1 MNRWRVIAGGS
12 MIAVG
17 IATSTAAVA
26 AAPVTP
32 IPRGELRPLAAAL
45 AAEPLPLGA
54 AGWPRLGLERTL
66 GALALARPAER
77 QRLRWNHALAA
88 LAEQRP
94 DVALGVLGV
103 MAQDEPDLRLTP
115 SFRLAAGRASVEA
128 GRMSDGLALLD
139 DFALAGQAEACAWR
153 LRALAGLGAARA
165 ALLQMPCAK
174 PALIARDAGERAP
187 FLQAAATM
195 ASLAGRPD
203 AALHWLRFSADGPE
217 TRVARGEAL
226 LGLGRFGE
234 AATLLAPLVASAPA
248 GVVRARAQAASL
260 AAEVAYGK
268 LAPTAALA
276 RAEQLRTGWR
286 GDSVERALLL
296 LSWDLSLEGRRPRS
310 GLAAAAAL
318 LRYHPSEPR
327 LPQILS
333 VVTVSFGQWLA
344 LDSGVPLP
352 LAAGLLWDH
361 RDLLPGGVGGD
372 ALVRQLAARL
382 TREGLHARAAALLEH
397 QLAVRARDVAQGP
410 LSIEIAEL
418 HLLGA
423 KPQSALDVLRRT
435 SDTLYP
441 ADMADARL
449 RLEAIARFQ
458 LGEEDNALSLLE
470 DNSAVADLRAELLW
484 RRRDWRR
491 LAGAPVAA
499 ANADAVTQVR
509 LLRRAIALAMI
520 GDEAGLVAFGARH
533 ARLFVGQPSA
543 PAFTAL
549 TSPDRGAAAT
559 DLASALA
566 ALPAAM
572 PGGAYADLL
581 DLPAPASVSRRPGPP
596 APRG

>member
-1 MNRWRVIAGGS
+1 MTRWRLVFGGS
-12 MIAVG
+12 MLAYSAV
-17 IATSTAAVA
+17 ATAA
-26 AAPVTP
+26 PGPTP
-32 IPRGELRPLAAAL
+32 RAQLRPLAAAL
-45 AAEPLPLGA
+45 AAEPLPIGRT
-54 AGWPRLGLERTL
+54 GWPKLDLDLTL
-66 GALALARPAER
+66 AALSAARPAER

-88 LAEQRP
+88 LAKQRG
-94 DVALGVLGV
+94 DVALGVLEV

-115 SFRLAAGRASVEA
+115 LFRLAKGRASVEA
-128 GRMSDGLALLD
+128 GRMSDALALLD

-153 LRALAGLGAARA
+153 LRALGGLGAAGA
-165 ALLQMPCAK
+165 ALVQMPCAK
-174 PALIARDAGERAP
+174 PALVARNAAERAP
-187 FLQAAATM
+187 FLHAAARM
-195 ASLAGRPD
+195 ASLAGRHD
-203 AALHWLRFSADGPE
+203 AALHWLHFAAPGPE
-217 TRVARGEAL
+217 TQVVRGEAL

-234 AATLLAPLVASAPA
+234 AATLLAPLVASTPPGA
-248 GVVRARAQAASL
+248 VRARAQAASL
-260 AAEVAYGK
+260 AAEVAHGR
-268 LAPTAALA
+268 LAAAAALA

-286 GDSVERALLL
+286 GDRTERALLL
-296 LSWDLSLEGRRPRS
+296 LSWDLSLEARRPRS

-327 LPQILS
+327 LSTILP
-333 VVTVSFGQWLA
+333 VIAGSFSRWLA

-352 LAAGLLWDH
+352 LAAGLMWDH

-382 TREGLHARAAALLEH
+382 KHEGLHARAAALLEH

-418 HLLGA
+418 HLLGG
-423 KPQSALDVLRRT
+423 KPQLALDVLRRT
-435 SDTLYP
+435 GDTVYP
-441 ADMADARL
+441 PDMADARL

-458 LGEEDNALSLLE
+458 LGQEEGALALLE
-470 DNSAVADLRAELLW
+470 ESGAATDLRAELLW

-499 ANADAVTQVR
+499 GDADAVTQVR

-520 GDEAGLVAFGARH
+520 GDEAGLIAFGRRH
-533 ARLFVGQPSA
+533 SRQFAGQPSA
-543 PAFTAL
+543 PAFAAL
-549 TSPDRGAAAT
+549 TAPDRADAA
-559 DLASALA
+559 DLATALA

-581 DLPAPASVSRRPGPP
+581 DLPAAKVASPRPNPR